1 MWDFLLNLVQVN
13 ESINYSLIISVIV
26 SYFFFI
32 WFVVCIWI
40 FFDARK
46 RYESTITPALFCVF
60 ILIFGIPALIFYI
73 MIRPEHTLEE
83 DYYMNLALSGEK
95 ALKPICFD
103 GDKGFDI
110 SINMAVQPKT
120 EKDGKHKMEM
130 QVAWIPQKFQSQGKV
145 QKKRGSKASGF
156 GKKVASQW
164 NGFIQNL
171 NSSLQNL
178 GTRTK
183 SEKKQTK
190 EELEKKQENESKK
203 QTRKVEEKKKQ
214 EEKKKN

>member
-60 ILIFGIPALIFYI
+60 TLTFGIPALIFYI
-73 MIRPEHTLEE
+73 MVRPEHTLEE

-95 ALKPICFD
+95 TLKPIYFD

-120 EKDGKHKMEM
+120 AKDEKHKMEM
-130 QVAWIPQKFQSQGKV
+130 QVAWIPQKFQSQKNIQQRSGGKTT
-145 QKKRGSKASGF
+145 GLS
-156 GKKVASQW
+156 KKVTSQW
-164 NGFIQNL
+164 NSFIQNL

-178 GTRTK
+178 GTRLK
-183 SEKKQTK
+183 PVKKQTK
-190 EELEKKQENESKK
+190 KEPKKKQESESKK
-203 QTRKVEEKKKQ
+203 QTKKPEEKKKQ